1 MNIKVRKLLRTFKEG
16 WKNFYR
22 EGWLSFA
29 AVTILSL
36 ALYVLSV
43 TVIISLSTYI
53 ALQNVQEHVNV
64 SVYFNLSVP
73 ENEILA
79 IKEKVE
85 SAKKEVKSVE
95 YISREQALNDFRE
108 SVKDDP
114 LITQTLE
121 ELEDNPLPASI
132 VITAKKSTDYTI
144 IADSLE
150 KTEFADL
157 IMDINYDENKDV
169 IERAGSIIGFI
180 QKIGFGVAIV
190 FIFISILI
198 TFNTV
203 RMTLYT
209 RAKEY
214 EIMRLVGASNLYVKM
229 PSIFEGIF
237 YGLAGSLMAV
247 VLLFF
252 TAIAVQSVTTGFFG
266 SENTLQ
272 FYYAH
277 FAIILASLILVGAF
291 LGMVSSFIAIRR
303 YLER

>member
-1 MNIKVRKLLRTFKEG
+1 MTTKGRKLSRTFKEG
-16 WKNFYR
+16 WINFYR

-64 SVYFNLSVP
+64 SVYFHLDVP
-73 ENEILA
+73 EEKILA
-79 IKEKVE
+79 IKDQVDA
-85 SAKKEVKSVE
+85 AKKEVKSVE
-95 YISREQALNDFRE
+95 YISRDQALEDFRT

-114 LITQTLE
+114 LITETLN
-121 ELEDNPLPASI
+121 ELDENPLPASL
-132 VITAKKSTDYTI
+132 VITAKKSDDYAVI
-144 IADSLE
+144 SESLQN
-150 KTEFADL
+150 TEFANL
-157 IMDINYDENKDV
+157 IMDINYEENKEV
-169 IERAGSIIGFI
+169 IDRAGSIIGFI
-180 QKIGFGVAIV
+180 QKIGFGIAIV
-190 FIFISILI
+190 FIFIAILI

-247 VLLFF
+247 ILLFF
-252 TAIAVQSVTTGFFG
+252 TAIAVRSVTAGFFG
-266 SENTLQ
+266 SDNALQ

-277 FAIILASLILVGAF
+277 FAIILASLILVGGF
-291 LGMVSSFIAIRR
+291 LGMISSFIAIRR
-303 YLER
+303 YLEH

>member
-1 MNIKVRKLLRTFKEG
+1 MNTKGRKLLRTFKEG

-43 TVIISLSTYI
+43 TVIISLSTYV
-53 ALQNVQEHVNV
+53 ALQKVQENVNV
-64 SVYFNLSVP
+64 SVYFNLNVP
-73 ENEILA
+73 ENDILA
-79 IKEKVE
+79 IKDQIA
-85 SAKKEVKSVE
+85 SAKKEVSSVE
-95 YISREQALNDFRE
+95 YISREKALSDFRE

-114 LITQTLE
+114 LITQTLDE
-121 ELEDNPLPASI
+121 IEDNPLPASL
-132 VITAKKSTDYTI
+132 VITAKKSSDYAI
-144 IADSLE
+144 ISDSLQQ
-150 KTEFADL
+150 TEFADM
-157 IMDINYDENKDV
+157 IMDINYEENQEV
-169 IERAGSIIGFI
+169 IEKAGSIIGFI
-180 QKIGFGVAIV
+180 QKIGFGIAIV
-190 FIFISILI
+190 FVFIAILI

-229 PSIFEGIF
+229 PSIFEGVF

-247 VLLFF
+247 ALLFF
-252 TAIAVQSVTTGFFG
+252 TAIAVQSVTKGFFG

-277 FAIILASLILVGAF
+277 FAIILISLIILGAF
-291 LGMVSSFIAIRR
+291 LGMISSFIAIRR
-303 YLER
+303 YLEH